1 MVFSDDSSRL
11 VSTGGDPGR
20 LNTSGEV
27 QLWDVAAGKE
37 LRAFSG
43 HKERVTSAAI
53 SRDGRMIA
61 TGSLD
66 MTLRLWEVASG
77 MERGRITGHD
87 AYVFHLDF
95 SPNGRVLAAA
105 SNDAPVYIW
114 DAYAPPNLKLTSGK
128 LLKQDRE
135 KLWQALADTDA
146 AVGFQAICEL
156 IAHPSEASAILEGGW
171 KQLPRATPKQMRAWA
186 DDLSSDQFTVRKT
199 ATTELERFAAAHEDL
214 LRDALKQAG
223 SLEARQRLE
232 KILGRI
238 NPEGLRRSRM
248 LEVLEQL
255 HTAPARRF
263 LQALAEQNEDTA
275 MAREATAG
283 LGRLERQR

>member
-1 MVFSDDSSRL
+1 MVFSADSTRL
-11 VSTGGDPGR
+11 VSVGGEPGR
-20 LNTSGEV
+20 LNDFGEV
-27 QLWDVAAGKE
+27 QLWDVSTGKE
-37 LRAFSG
+37 VRAFTG
-43 HKERVTSAAI
+43 HKERVTCVAMTA
-53 SRDGRMIA
+53 DGRMLA

-66 MTLRLWEVASG
+66 NTFRLWEVSSG
-77 MERGRITGHD
+77 MERTRIPGHE
-87 AYVFHLDF
+87 APVFSVDF
-95 SPNGRVLAAA
+95 SPNGRLLAAA
-105 SNDAPVYIW
+105 SMDAPVYIW
-114 DAYAPPNLKLTSGK
+114 DAYAPPNLKLTNGK

-146 AVGFQAICEL
+146 AVAFHAICEL
-156 IAHPSEASAILEGGW
+156 IAHPNEASAILEGGW
-171 KQLPRATPKQMRAWA
+171 KQLPRATPKQMRSWV
-186 DDLSSDQFTVRKT
+186 DDLSSEQFTVRKT
-199 ATTELERFAAAHEDL
+199 ATTELERFAAAHESL

-263 LQALAEQNEDTA
+263 LRTLAEQTEDTA
-275 MAREATAG
+275 MAREAAAG
-283 LGRLERQR
+283 LGRQER